1 METIKIGGKR
11 FNIKPKNRFHPFEPT
26 IYVAEAASENTQSSR
41 AGALLSLAA
50 AAYLALTPAAE
61 AQEAPQPQQQ
71 QAAEE
76 PGKEAAKEVVFDGFY
91 SRLTPSYALV
101 AGSMGKNRGSDFWNS
116 GIRARAVGYPISDVF
131 GELNTA
137 GTVGEFS
144 LDEQGEH
151 RQVTGGVFG
160 KVGWDFLRSKPAEK
174 GVFNDQVFI
183 PFVVGGYEKASRND
197 GAFVREETLS
207 QIGLGALYMNGPFQ
221 ITGDY
226 RHMSGG
232 IGAKF
237 DLDGKLK
244 GDVAKLGASFDIEST
259 GTVLIAQARIHRMEG
274 ELEGA
279 VNGMPV
285 KLTSTSR
292 GYGGLF
298 GVVQDTQ
305 KWVKGTYVGLAVMG
319 TDTRLDNESSIA
331 AILNDR
337 QITRNV
343 SAIVGARPSEWARF
357 LPDDLIAGATFGL
370 GHDNDKSNEFTL
382 LVGYRFGGK

>member
-26 IYVAEAASENTQSSR
+26 IYVAEAASENPQQSR

-50 AAYLALTPAAE
+50 AAYLALTPAAQ

-76 PGKEAAKEVVFDGFY
+76 PEKEDAKDVVFDGLY
-91 SRLTPSYALV
+91 SRLTPSYALI
-101 AGSMGKNRGSDFWNS
+101 AGSIGKNRGSDFWNS

-244 GDVAKLGASFDIEST
+244 GDVAKLSASFDIEST

-298 GVVQDTQ
+298 GAIQDTRALA
-305 KWVKGTYVGLAVMG
+305 KGTYAGAAVSWK
-319 TDTRLDNESSIA
+319 DTRLDNESSVA
-331 AILNDR
+331 AIANDR
-337 QITRNV
+337 NIERNWMGV
-343 SAIVGARPSEWARF
+343 LGCRLSEYAPF
-357 LPDDLIAGATFGL
+357 LPDDGIVAVGFGR
-370 GHDNDKSNEFTL
+370 DNSNEITVLFS
-382 LVGYRFGGK
+382 YRFGSK